1 MPAPNK
7 RDLKAF
13 SGVKDSSS
21 APIFKGFA
29 SSTGLLQLLFYSMGS
44 INLGEV
50 MLLLPWECGN
60 PMNAV
65 SVSPC
70 GYVWRWAKIPHSQ
83 EIYVAPIQDLR
94 LGSDLHA
101 LLF

>member
-1 MPAPNK
+1 MSAPNK

-13 SGVKDSSS
+13 SGVKVPSSV
-21 APIFKGFA
+21 PIFKGFA
-29 SSTGLLQLLFYSMGS
+29 SSTWLLQLLFYSMSS

-65 SVSPC
+65 CVS
-70 GYVWRWAKIPHSQ
+70 S
-83 EIYVAPIQDLR
+83 
-94 LGSDLHA
+94 
-101 LLF
+101 